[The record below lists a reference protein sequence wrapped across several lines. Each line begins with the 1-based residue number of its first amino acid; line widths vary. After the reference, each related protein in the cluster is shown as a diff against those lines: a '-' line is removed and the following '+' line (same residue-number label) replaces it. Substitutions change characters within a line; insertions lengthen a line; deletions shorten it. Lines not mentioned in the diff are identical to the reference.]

1 MLDRYLG
8 FFTVR
13 EWIAVIVCHV
23 IVYFGFAGF
32 VLLAAWWQG
41 WRPA

>member
-23 IVYFGFAGF
+23 IVYAGLTGA
-32 VLLAAWWQG
+32 LLIAAYWHG
-41 WRPA
+41 WRP